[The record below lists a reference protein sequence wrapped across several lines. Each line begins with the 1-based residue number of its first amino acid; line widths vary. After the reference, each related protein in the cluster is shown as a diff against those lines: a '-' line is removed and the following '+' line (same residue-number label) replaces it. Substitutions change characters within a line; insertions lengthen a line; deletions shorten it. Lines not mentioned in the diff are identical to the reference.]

1 MFWHKKA
8 SETDLTDM
16 SLITPQEA
24 ERNAIAKD
32 QTVYSKAQKE
42 ILVPFTKWFNERV
55 KNSVCYKGVLVIEA
69 SDIPNNY
76 IATLSFLYRDTNGE
90 VQFNAGLS
98 FKDIIMEYLKK
109 NNWEEMFCL
118 NNLDM
123 VFSDTNNKTEDNMIQ
138 LFKVWLTDSH
148 EYSNKASYEFKI
160 RDIPM
165 IFSTEQSSQPFNDC
179 ITKYLLSQGYKAK
192 FSDTDKGM
200 IVIKQIPELEENK

>member
-8 SETDLTDM
+8 PETDLTDM

-55 KNSVCYKGVLVIEA
+55 KNSVCYKGVLVIEH
-69 SDIPNNY
+69 SDIPNKY
-76 IATLSFLYRDTNGE
+76 RETLSFLYRDKGE
-90 VQFNAGLS
+90 VRVNSGLA

-109 NNWEEMFCL
+109 NNWEKMFCL
-118 NNLDM
+118 ANLDM

-160 RDIPM
+160 RDTPR
-165 IFSTEQSSQPFNDC
+165 IFLVMQSSQPFNDC
-179 ITKYLLSQGYKAK
+179 LTKYLLSQGYKAK
-192 FSDTDKGM
+192 FSDTNKGM